1 MIFASFIYDFIRAGV
16 GNTIDTVLIDMDFR
30 SLYQI
35 NPDHLVVLGYASV
48 AGQRKDFG
56 GLNVNVSNT
65 YACRLIGN
73 FNETFNVPATIVS
86 PIRAGDSIALF
97 NGITF
102 NDGAPFVAPPD
113 AQILMPPSFQVEFD
127 PGGFIQVVNGDRLRV
142 MVSIGYKIVKKN
154 HSWQ

>member
-1 MIFASFIYDFIRAGV
+1 MIFASFIYEYINTAPL

-48 AGQRKDFG
+48 AGQRKDAAG
-56 GLNVNVSNT
+56 VNVNVANT

-86 PIRAGDSIALF
+86 PIRNGQTVTLF

-113 AQILMPPSFQVEFD
+113 AQILMPASFQVEFD
-127 PGGFIQVVNGDRLRV
+127 PGGFLQIIVNDSLRV
-142 MVSIGYKIVKKN
+142 MVTIGYKIVEKN
-154 HSWQ
+154 SRF